1 MSQEATSQMSRRSY
15 RIGFTLVELLV
26 VIGIIA
32 LLISILL
39 PALGA
44 AREQSRRT
52 QCVANLSYIAKA
64 MASYS
69 VENNEVFPQAANAGV
84 TNFLDPGPTPAR
96 ALPNVWFILRTYQ
109 GSSSTLTFR
118 CPTALEVPWNPVLT
132 PVRDNDSSYLP
143 NAAVLESR
151 VSEIT
156 HASDVIMIQE
166 DRFRFSTAFLR
177 PARFSTTGGKATYS
191 AWAFE
196 NGTTWGQEYSNVH
209 PTDIRPGL
217 PNIGVGNCLFVDG
230 HVEAKLHR
238 LLTAKDFGL
247 AGGTGVNGNQT
258 DNNINSA
265 AKIYFAKFNVKY

>member
-1 MSQEATSQMSRRSY
+1 MSQVAMGRRSY
-15 RIGFTLVELLV
+15 RLGFTLIELLV

-64 MASYS
+64 MAAYS

-84 TNFLDPGPTPAR
+84 PNFLDPGPVPPR

-109 GSSSTLTFR
+109 GSGSSLTFR
-118 CPTALEVPWNPVLT
+118 CPTALEVPWNTVLT

-151 VSEIT
+151 MSEIT
-156 HASDVIMIQE
+156 HSSDIIMIQE
-166 DRFRFSTAFLR
+166 DRFRFSTAYLR
-177 PARFSTTGGKATYS
+177 PARAGTTSGGKPLYNS
-191 AWAFE
+191 WAFE
-196 NGTTWGQEYSNVH
+196 NGTTWGQEYSNIH

-217 PNIGVGNCLFVDG
+217 PNNGVGNCLFVDG
-230 HVEAKLHR
+230 HVESKLHR

-247 AGGTGVNGNQT
+247 AGGTGASGNQT
-258 DNNINSA
+258 DGNTA
-265 AKIYFAKFNVKY
+265 AKTYLAKFNIKFN